1 MIATRLATKNLQRV
15 HGRGL
20 LLSAS
25 EKDIILTEVRVF
37 PDGRFTTETKL
48 WDEYWQLVHELGH
61 EKIEEDLNKL
71 QIAWND
77 YIHSGFNASLG
88 QYFCYRYFT
97 LLDTLLSLRMELK
110 AQEWLPMLQRVLGFE
125 CFGITSA
132 IDNKIFAAGT
142 CTLRNPCYLLAKL
155 KMPEVL
161 DDPQF
166 LPVITVPDIDEPA
179 LFYHYRQYTMSRN
192 SPMSLLLY
200 PAVSEQKR
208 PASFK
213 LINSLVGGVTC
224 GIDPRTLE
232 RARRLYRSII
242 HPLVEANSPCEV
254 TINLELADIGAG
266 SGSLSAAICR
276 EIQNTDVTPKLR
288 LWFVDLEPAD
298 PARFF
303 RSEKLRAFTDNLNF
317 IGDDYRNWLT
327 RPQPLPAK
335 NGLRIALVSKLFNNL
350 SSFSI
355 RCLSGE
361 QLYPFLENENG
372 YSDTEKHRPSICLA
386 PHGTGIESLAISNT
400 RVQLQEGRAFSQP
413 SLSEFYQGLYLLSGK
428 ADSDESPENGLF
440 LPVRSFNPECL
451 VTLNGKSVVSCL
463 AENCDYIII
472 EDADLRPQDLIG
484 HATRY
489 SLGSLT
495 ICDMTK
501 ALKLKGN
508 YLYVIWTRKAINPQ
522 LSGEQIW

>member
-132 IDNKIFAAGT
+132 IDNKVFAAGT

-192 SPMSLLLY
+192 SP
-200 PAVSEQKR
+200 
-208 PASFK
+208 
-213 LINSLVGGVTC
+213 
-224 GIDPRTLE
+224 
-232 RARRLYRSII
+232 YRFCCIL
-242 HPLVEANSPCEV
+242 PFPKEALGEFQ
-254 TINLELADIGAG
+254 AD
-266 SGSLSAAICR
+266 
-276 EIQNTDVTPKLR
+276 Q
-288 LWFVDLEPAD
+288 
-298 PARFF
+298 
-303 RSEKLRAFTDNLNF
+303 
-317 IGDDYRNWLT
+317 
-327 RPQPLPAK
+327 
-335 NGLRIALVSKLFNNL
+335 
-350 SSFSI
+350 
-355 RCLSGE
+355 
-361 QLYPFLENENG
+361 
-372 YSDTEKHRPSICLA
+372 
-386 PHGTGIESLAISNT
+386 
-400 RVQLQEGRAFSQP
+400 
-413 SLSEFYQGLYLLSGK
+413 LLS
-428 ADSDESPENGLF
+428 
-440 LPVRSFNPECL
+440 RRC
-451 VTLNGKSVVSCL
+451 
-463 AENCDYIII
+463 
-472 EDADLRPQDLIG
+472 DLR
-484 HATRY
+484 
-489 SLGSLT
+489 
-495 ICDMTK
+495 
-501 ALKLKGN
+501 N
-508 YLYVIWTRKAINPQ
+508 
-522 LSGEQIW
+522 